1 MSRMRRQIRLYGAVQ
16 GVGLRYRAEHAARL
30 YGVTGFA
37 RNEWDGSVTLEL
49 QGSEEQ
55 IDRVI
60 LAIEGGRYVR
70 IENMES
76 RTVPEVE
83 GEYGFRTD

>member
-1 MSRMRRQIRLYGAVQ
+1 MIRRHIVLRGRVQ
-16 GVGLRYRAEHAARL
+16 GVGLRWRALHAAQRF
-30 YGVTGFA
+30 GCTGWV

-49 QGSEEQ
+49 QGEEEQ

-60 LAIEGGRYVR
+60 LAVEAGSYVR

-76 RTVPEVE
+76 RTLPVIE
-83 GEYGFRTD
+83 GERGFRAE